1 MTKIIFTLICAVAL
15 ISMVSAEEWINMK
28 DRLKGLVIHFESRR
42 PEHEKNWVIKSG
54 YHPADDDWRYYTR
67 VNQYSDDTILSEEM
81 GKWLVKDCG
90 GEYVCFACAMDEGGQ
105 QKVLDRQLAAGYPYD
120 SPERMALLTE
130 DFSPELHDAPQHIL
144 ECDSMEMTNCRVQSK
159 RWPGFFWQ
167 LGWRDGIPN
176 GPDTYYILYGE
187 GFLESSRIR
196 IYAPEPSD
204 YYEVIYDA
212 TNQGSEATAPY
223 KSETTVGMSST
234 TSESH
239 TVSSS
244 TTMEASAS
252 FAKFGAGVGVEQ
264 TVSSSWTTSSEQTF
278 WVQVTKTL
286 TFVTQAR
293 TRLTVKQLKGKY
305 GIFGISSESYIYEE
319 VDLDNPT
326 KSYKSP
332 VMKMDRDMN
341 TLDVTSHRKPTKGAK
356 KEL

>member
-15 ISMVSAEEWINMK
+15 ISMISAEEWINMK

-42 PEHEKNWVIKSG
+42 PGQEKNWVIKSG
-54 YHPADDDWRYYTR
+54 YHAYNDWRYYTR
-67 VNQYSDDTILSEEM
+67 VNQYSDDTILSEES

-90 GEYVCFACAMDEGGQ
+90 GEYVCFAYAADEGGS
-105 QKVLDRQLAAGYPYD
+105 QKYLDRQLAAGYPYD
-120 SPERMALLTE
+120 SDAKMALLVE

-159 RWPGFFWQ
+159 RWPGFFWL
-167 LGWRDGIPN
+167 LGWRDCIPD

-187 GFLESSRIR
+187 YMTASKIR
-196 IYAPEPSD
+196 VYAPEPSD

-212 TNQGSEATAPY
+212 TNEGSEATAPY

-252 FAKFGAGVGVEQ
+252 FAKFGAGAGVTQ
-264 TVSSSWTTSSEQTF
+264 TVESSWTTSSEQTF
-278 WVQVTKTL
+278 WVQVKKTL

-319 VDLDNPT
+319 EDLDNPT

-332 VMKMDRDMN
+332 VMKMDRDTN
-341 TLDVTSHRKPTKGAK
+341 TLNVTSHRKPTKEAK